1 VSYNFK
7 LAKARTER
15 PSKCVHMHRSE
26 IAVSERSR
34 LYFNDLPRNGRTIVW
49 FMSHKKGASSFIASF
64 AFGFSL
70 RGSLKCKSSRCQS
83 PVHRAAVQRI
93 LRRLDGTRIS
103 LGLIHRWRERLSV
116 CKTDE
121 FCSTGIFLAAT
132 RMASRDGLGQY
143 DLQDPA
149 VTKDQVRLSA
159 RSKTSMNNA
168 WEEMPYS
175 S

>member
-1 VSYNFK
+1 MSYNFK

-15 PSKCVHMHRSE
+15 PSKCVHMRRSE

-64 AFGFSL
+64 AFGFSR
-70 RGSLKCKSSRCQS
+70 RGSLKSKCLPLSISRPQGS
-83 PVHRAAVQRI
+83 RPEDFATPRWNSHIAWVDPSI
-93 LRRLDGTRIS
+93 
-103 LGLIHRWRERLSV
+103 WRERLSV

-121 FCSTGIFLAAT
+121 FRSTGIFLAAT
-132 RMASRDGLGQY
+132 RMASCDGLGQY

-149 VTKDQVRLSA
+149 VTKDQVRFSA
-159 RSKTSMNNA
+159 RSKKGRL
-168 WEEMPYS
+168 P
-175 S
+175 

>member
-1 VSYNFK
+1 MSHILASYNFK

-49 FMSHKKGASSFIASF
+49 FMSHKKGASSLIASF

-70 RGSLKCKSSRCQS
+70 RGSLKSKCLSLSISRPQGS
-83 PVHRAAVQRI
+83 RPEDFATPRWNSHIAWVDPSI
-93 LRRLDGTRIS
+93 
-103 LGLIHRWRERLSV
+103 WRERLSV

-121 FCSTGIFLAAT
+121 FCSTGIFLAAI

-159 RSKTSMNNA
+159 CSKKGRL
-168 WEEMPYS
+168 P
-175 S
+175 